1 MQRGMVD
8 EERGPGMDG
17 RDRKY
22 KCKRPVY
29 KIAWDAVRLESGGGG
44 GSRQLVWLLAEGAT
58 RVEMVRSR

>member
-1 MQRGMVD
+1 MQMQRGMVD

-44 GSRQLVWLLAEGAT
+44 WQPAARLAVG
-58 RVEMVRSR
+58 